1 MADEELLKQLLKQV
15 EDLTEE
21 VRALKAQMNANAVPD
36 WTPDTW
42 NPKLAHIPEACRH
55 CSNHPCNGGDGI
67 CNCTLG
73 LMTVT
78 C

>member
-21 VRALKAQMNANAVPD
+21 VRALKAQMYVNATPD
-36 WTPDTW
+36 WSPDAW
-42 NPKLAHIPEACRH
+42 NPKLARIPESCRH
-55 CSNHPCNGGDGI
+55 CSKHPSNGGDGI
-67 CNCTLG
+67 CYCTNG

-78 C
+78 

>member
-21 VRALKAQMNANAVPD
+21 VRALKAQMHVNATPD
-36 WTPDTW
+36 WSPDAW
-42 NPKLAHIPEACRH
+42 NPKLVHIPEACRH
-55 CSNHPCNGGDGI
+55 CSKHPSNGGDGI

-78 C
+78 